1 MASTRESSNNKG
13 AAEEPSPSPSSSSA
27 AAPSYDP
34 REYQPPHP
42 DDRDND
48 GLPSKVTKGNATT
61 EGGDKGKDK
70 DGIKLCGWCEK
81 EGAPLRC
88 AQCKSEWYCDKECQK
103 VSAGK
108 RELVGGLPP

>member
-13 AAEEPSPSPSSSSA
+13 AAEEPEPPPSPSPSSA
-27 AAPSYDP
+27 SYDP
-34 REYQPPHP
+34 REFQPPHP

-61 EGGDKGKDK
+61 EGGAKGKDK
-70 DGIKLCGWCEK
+70 DGVKVCGWCEK

-103 VSAGK
+103 VSAG
-108 RELVGGLPP
+108 RSR